1 MFNIDINDYQTR
13 AIQSAI
19 LNPGFKPGFTLW
31 IEIKNYIK
39 KLKNINLIVA
49 MNKSLFNILWEAN

>member
-1 MFNIDINDYQTR
+1 MKAGMFNIKINDYQTR

-31 IEIKNYIK
+31 M
-39 KLKNINLIVA
+39 KLKIC
-49 MNKSLFNILWEAN
+49 K